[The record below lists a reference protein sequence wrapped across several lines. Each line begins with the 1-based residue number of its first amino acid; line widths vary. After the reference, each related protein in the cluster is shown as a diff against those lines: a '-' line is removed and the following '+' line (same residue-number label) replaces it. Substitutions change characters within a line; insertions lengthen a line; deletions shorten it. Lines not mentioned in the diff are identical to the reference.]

1 MRNPAWSRRLV
12 PMIIGSVAVIL
23 SMEVAA
29 PASADTNP
37 AQPSL
42 KELVQKR
49 SKVNQVGGSQLSE
62 SPAPGCR
69 IGSNAN
75 AFLGGFR
82 MWEPATSRKPHT
94 PQGPRDDQ
102 AKKAKGSRT

>member
-1 MRNPAWSRRLV
+1 MRKSAWSRRLV

-49 SKVNQVGGSQLSE
+49 SKVNQVGGSPLSE
-62 SPAPGCR
+62 SQAAGCR
-69 IGSNAN
+69 LGSNAN

-94 PQGPRDDQ
+94 PLGPRDDQ